1 MLYQI
6 EHLKQKV
13 MLKNLIRRK
22 FPIVGLILVA
32 FLFIQSETVT
42 NMEISITVSP
52 SVLNIQNNGQ
62 VVTVHTDIAYGA
74 VEATTVTLDGI
85 EINSWKADNRGN
97 FVAKF
102 LIDEV
107 KNLYPEVTAPVNAE
121 LILSGFTKTG
131 ISFFGVD
138 EITVI
143 NNSGKN

>member
-1 MLYQI
+1 
-6 EHLKQKV
+6 
-13 MLKNLIRRK
+13 
-22 FPIVGLILVA
+22 
-32 FLFIQSETVT
+32 
-42 NMEISITVSP
+42 
-52 SVLNIQNNGQ
+52 LNIQNNGQ

-107 KNLYPEVTAPVNAE
+107 KNLYPEVTAPANAE

-143 NNSGKN
+143 NSSGKN